1 MKHEMVHGAML
12 GGGHDETPP
21 AATAGHA
28 AAPCHDAA
36 VQHRVRELERIYRE
50 IETTRMAGL
59 GITHPKLEV
68 AAVDFAAE
76 PTGGA
81 AGVLIT
87 PWFMNLVW
95 LPEAE
100 ADRRCTDDREAPGRP
115 TLGIGVSRARS
126 IGCEVI
132 DFLGAHEAGFGP
144 FETCSLF
151 SPMFDFVDQ
160 AAAVATAREVLRL
173 LRQPVDP
180 AAAPGRAASL
190 GEDAPAGPGGRA
202 APAASRRAFL
212 LGRQSA

>member
-1 MKHEMVHGAML
+1 MGEAVRDAV
-12 GGGHDETPP
+12 PP
-21 AATAGHA
+21 AVAAGHA
-28 AAPCHDAA
+28 AHNAA
-36 VQHRVRELERIYRE
+36 LECRVRELERVYRQ
-50 IETTRMAGL
+50 IETTKMAGL

-81 AGVLIT
+81 AGVLVT

-95 LPEAE
+95 LPDEQAARRDAVEGQASAE
-100 ADRRCTDDREAPGRP
+100 PP
-115 TLGIGVSRARS
+115 LGVGVSRARA

-132 DFLGAHEAGFGP
+132 EFLGACEAGLGP

-173 LRQPVDP
+173 LRQAGDP
-180 AAAPGRAASL
+180 AAAPCPAP
-190 GEDAPAGPGGRA
+190 GEHAPAENGGRA

-212 LGRQSA
+212 LGRPSS